1 MEAKEYFFIHIDL
14 DGEDIKKWKKEYKQ
28 LKEILKNVIGVKTRI
43 LKIRKTINGYHIYL
57 EVSNIPKVLEEEN
70 FSLWLFLNNLEVI
83 FGSDRKRAI
92 FNILRI
98 LHNWDWKHI
107 SILFKDTE
115 LKTIRWEL
123 WRCQDG

>member
-14 DGEDIKKWKKEYKQ
+14 DNEDIKKWKKEYKQ

-43 LKIRKTINGYHIYL
+43 LKIKKTINGYHIYL
-57 EVSNIPKVLEEEN
+57 EVSNIPKVLEEAN
-70 FSLWLFLNNLEVI
+70 FSLWLFLNNLEMI
-83 FGSDRKRAI
+83 FGSDRKRGI

-115 LKTIRWEL
+115 LKTIR
-123 WRCQDG
+123 